1 MPVDP
6 ADPTGPAGPVP
17 PVEPVA
23 VTDAAF
29 LAARDRAV
37 TRHDGLLTGRFVLV
51 DGELRRTTWRAAAPG
66 WVEVHVHDVPAGTMG
81 ELELVREERVALD
94 VLLASYAD
102 HRDGAVLELRAQQ
115 ADHRVRTVWWR
126 GENHDRGETIPA
138 GFLWEKNDDYYYGT
152 VPWDDL
158 GPVRYEYRV
167 FPRRTTA

>member
-37 TRHDGLLTGRFVLV
+37 ARHDGLLTGRFVLV

-66 WVEVHVHDVPAGTMG
+66 WVEVQVHDVPAGTMG

-94 VLLASYAD
+94 VLVTPFAD
-102 HRDGAVLELRAQQ
+102 HPDGAVLEPRRRQGDQ
-115 ADHRVRTVWWR
+115 VHTVWR
-126 GENHDRGETIPA
+126 RDKNADRAETIPA
-138 GFLWEKNDDYYYGT
+138 GFLWEKNDDYYAGT